1 MFNRRLLKEIEGE
14 KILIFLLC
22 LLKLGILGLNVTLIF
37 FLADFVMQIT
47 QGQGDFLA
55 FSAKVIMIMLAGYLF
70 TRLYSY
76 TSYFISSRIKGK
88 LRKAHFE

>member
-37 FLADFVMQIT
+37 F
-47 QGQGDFLA
+47 
-55 FSAKVIMIMLAGYLF
+55 
-70 TRLYSY
+70 
-76 TSYFISSRIKGK
+76 
-88 LRKAHFE
+88 